1 MDENRNYSNGT
12 NTGSSDNE
20 WNSSDAGRYAYEQA
34 PEGDSGR
41 YTGPDTGETGNG
53 SYQYSSSGNRFYQ
66 DDSYY
71 DTEQKNFYYT
81 GGSDARQET
90 SGSGTADSSDPQDAS
105 GGAGPRKP
113 AGKKSRKEGG
123 KGKAV
128 LALALAAVFG
138 ISVGAG
144 VWGAS
149 NYAARSAAP
158 AQAVEEAQTEE
169 GDQAPAQAEQEA
181 AAEEPAQKDKAEQST
196 DAATAMLSV
205 NSSDTVNTSVTQVA
219 SDVMPSIVSVYNNF
233 TQATQYFGQTYTEE
247 ATSTGSGIIVA
258 MTDDE
263 LLIVT
268 NNHVVENADS
278 LSVQFID
285 QQNAEAAIK
294 GTDPSNDLAVIAVSL
309 DGLSKD
315 TLDTIRVATLGDS
328 DKLQIGEP
336 AIAIGNALGYG
347 QSVTVGYISA
357 INREI
362 RDENG
367 ASGTFIQTDAAI
379 NPGNSGG
386 ALVNINGE
394 VIGINSSKIGGAAV
408 EGMGFAIPTTKA
420 LPIIEELMN
429 QTTRTKVADDKQG
442 TLGISGV
449 SVTEN
454 VSSAYDIPVG
464 VYVAEILENGGAAA
478 SDLQKGDI
486 ITAIDGTS
494 VGDMEGLKKQLTF
507 YEAGTEVT
515 VTVQRQA
522 RNGGYETKDI
532 KITLGNRDSLNSG
545 SKESGGTGSLFQPG
559 QGDSDDSSIG
569 G

>member
-1 MDENRNYSNGT
+1 M
-12 NTGSSDNE
+12 
-20 WNSSDAGRYAYEQA
+20 
-34 PEGDSGR
+34 
-41 YTGPDTGETGNG
+41 
-53 SYQYSSSGNRFYQ
+53 
-66 DDSYY
+66 
-71 DTEQKNFYYT
+71 
-81 GGSDARQET
+81 
-90 SGSGTADSSDPQDAS
+90 
-105 GGAGPRKP
+105 
-113 AGKKSRKEGG
+113 
-123 KGKAV
+123 
-128 LALALAAVFG
+128 
-138 ISVGAG
+138 
-144 VWGAS
+144 
-149 NYAARSAAP
+149 
-158 AQAVEEAQTEE
+158 EEAQAEE
-169 GDQAPAQAEQEA
+169 DQAPAQAEQETA
-181 AAEEPAQKDKAEQST
+181 AAEPAQDQAEQST
-196 DAATAMLSV
+196 DAATTLLSV
-205 NSSDTVNTSVTQVA
+205 NSSETVNTSVTQVA

-233 TQATQYFGQTYTEE
+233 TQATQFFGQTYTEE

-258 MTDDE
+258 RTDNE

-285 QQNAEAAIK
+285 QQNTEAAIK
-294 GTDPSNDLAVIAVSL
+294 GTDPSNDLAIKGTDASNDLAVIAVPL
-309 DGLSKD
+309 DGLSQE
-315 TLDTIRVATLGDS
+315 TLDAIRVATLGDS

-357 INREI
+357 INREVQ
-362 RDENG
+362 DETG
-367 ASGTFIQTDAAI
+367 ATGTFIQTDAAI

-394 VIGINSSKIGGAAV
+394 VIGINSSKIGGATV

-429 QTTRTKVADDKQG
+429 QTTRTKVAEDKQG

-486 ITAIDGTS
+486 ITAIEGTS
-494 VGDMEGLKKQLTF
+494 VEDMEGLKKQLTY
-507 YEAGTEVT
+507 YEAGSEVT
-515 VTVQRQA
+515 VTVQRQTQ
-522 RNGGYETKDI
+522 GGEYETKEI
-532 KITLGNRDSLNSG
+532 KVTLGNRDSLNSG
-545 SKESGGTGSLFQPG
+545 STGSGGTGNPFQPG
-559 QGDSDDSSIG
+559 QEESGDSPFG

>member
-1 MDENRNYSNGT
+1 M
-12 NTGSSDNE
+12 
-20 WNSSDAGRYAYEQA
+20 
-34 PEGDSGR
+34 
-41 YTGPDTGETGNG
+41 
-53 SYQYSSSGNRFYQ
+53 
-66 DDSYY
+66 
-71 DTEQKNFYYT
+71 
-81 GGSDARQET
+81 
-90 SGSGTADSSDPQDAS
+90 
-105 GGAGPRKP
+105 
-113 AGKKSRKEGG
+113 
-123 KGKAV
+123 
-128 LALALAAVFG
+128 
-138 ISVGAG
+138 
-144 VWGAS
+144 
-149 NYAARSAAP
+149 
-158 AQAVEEAQTEE
+158 
-169 GDQAPAQAEQEA
+169 
-181 AAEEPAQKDKAEQST
+181 
-196 DAATAMLSV
+196 
-205 NSSDTVNTSVTQVA
+205 
-219 SDVMPSIVSVYNNF
+219 
-233 TQATQYFGQTYTEE
+233 
-247 ATSTGSGIIVA
+247 
-258 MTDDE
+258 
-263 LLIVT
+263 
-268 NNHVVENADS
+268 
-278 LSVQFID
+278 
-285 QQNAEAAIK
+285 
-294 GTDPSNDLAVIAVSL
+294 
-309 DGLSKD
+309 
-315 TLDTIRVATLGDS
+315 
-328 DKLQIGEP
+328 
-336 AIAIGNALGYG
+336 
-347 QSVTVGYISA
+347 TVGYISA

-522 RNGGYETKDI
+522 QNGGYETKDI

>member
-12 NTGSSDNE
+12 NTGASDNE

-34 PEGDSGR
+34 PEGDTGR
-41 YTGPDTGETGNG
+41 YGGPDLGATGNG

-81 GGSDARQET
+81 GGSGAGQET
-90 SGSGTADSSDPQDAS
+90 SGSGTADSSDPQAAS
-105 GGAGPRKP
+105 GGGGPRRP

-128 LALALAAVFG
+128 LALAFAAVFG
-138 ISVGAG
+138 ISAGAG

-149 NYAARSAAP
+149 NFAARSAAP
-158 AQAVEEAQTEE
+158 AQTVEEAQAEE

-362 RDENG
+362 QDENG

-494 VGDMEGLKKQLTF
+494 VEDMEGLKKQLTY

-522 RNGGYETKDI
+522 QNGGYETKDI
-532 KITLGNRDSLNSG
+532 KITLGNRDSLNSS
-545 SKESGGTGSLFQPG
+545 SKESGSTGNPFQPG
-559 QGDSDDSSIG
+559 QGDSDDSPFG

>member
-1 MDENRNYSNGT
+1 
-12 NTGSSDNE
+12 
-20 WNSSDAGRYAYEQA
+20 
-34 PEGDSGR
+34 
-41 YTGPDTGETGNG
+41 
-53 SYQYSSSGNRFYQ
+53 
-66 DDSYY
+66 
-71 DTEQKNFYYT
+71 
-81 GGSDARQET
+81 
-90 SGSGTADSSDPQDAS
+90 
-105 GGAGPRKP
+105 
-113 AGKKSRKEGG
+113 
-123 KGKAV
+123 
-128 LALALAAVFG
+128 
-138 ISVGAG
+138 
-144 VWGAS
+144 
-149 NYAARSAAP
+149 
-158 AQAVEEAQTEE
+158 
-169 GDQAPAQAEQEA
+169 
-181 AAEEPAQKDKAEQST
+181 
-196 DAATAMLSV
+196 
-205 NSSDTVNTSVTQVA
+205 
-219 SDVMPSIVSVYNNF
+219 
-233 TQATQYFGQTYTEE
+233 
-247 ATSTGSGIIVA
+247 
-258 MTDDE
+258 
-263 LLIVT
+263 VT

-454 VSSAYDIPVG
+454 ISSAYDIPVG

-494 VGDMEGLKKQLTF
+494 VGDMEGLKKQLTY

>member
-1 MDENRNYSNGT
+1 MEENRNYSNET
-12 NTGSSDNE
+12 NTGASDNE

-34 PEGDSGR
+34 PEGDTGR
-41 YTGPDTGETGNG
+41 YGGPDSGATGNG

-81 GGSDARQET
+81 GGSGAGQET
-90 SGSGTADSSDPQDAS
+90 SGSGTADSSDPQAAS
-105 GGAGPRKP
+105 GGGPRKP

-128 LALALAAVFG
+128 LALAVAAVFG
-138 ISVGAG
+138 ISAGAG

-149 NYAARSAAP
+149 NFAARSAAP
-158 AQAVEEAQTEE
+158 AQTVEEAQAEE

-196 DAATAMLSV
+196 DAATAMLSVNSSDTVNTSVTQVASDVMPSIVLSV

-278 LSVQFID
+278 LRVQFID

-357 INREI
+357 INREVQ
-362 RDENG
+362 DENG

-429 QTTRTKVADDKQG
+429 QTQGVITDFRTYQI
-442 TLGISGV
+442 LNLRFL
-449 SVTEN
+449 TEFII
-454 VSSAYDIPVG
+454 DI
-464 VYVAEILENGGAAA
+464 Y
-478 SDLQKGDI
+478 
-486 ITAIDGTS
+486 
-494 VGDMEGLKKQLTF
+494 
-507 YEAGTEVT
+507 
-515 VTVQRQA
+515 
-522 RNGGYETKDI
+522 
-532 KITLGNRDSLNSG
+532 SLNSDEG
-545 SKESGGTGSLFQPG
+545 QIGNIIHCKFTILFQE
-559 QGDSDDSSIG
+559 DLAIR
-569 G
+569 